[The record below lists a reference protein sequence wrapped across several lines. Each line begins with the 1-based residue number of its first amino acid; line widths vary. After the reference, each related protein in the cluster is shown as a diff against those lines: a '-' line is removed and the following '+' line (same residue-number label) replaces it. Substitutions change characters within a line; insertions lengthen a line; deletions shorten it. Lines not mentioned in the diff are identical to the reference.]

1 MLYDD
6 PGEGGCSE
14 GREAQ
19 EGEDMCMKADSSC
32 CMAETNVTL

>member
-19 EGEDMCMKADSSC
+19 EGEDMCKRLIQVVVWQKP
-32 CMAETNVTL
+32 T